1 MCASEKHTGL
11 AAGATVSV
19 VIPTFNRMGWIAE
32 AAGSVLDQT
41 HRDLELIVVDDG
53 STDDS
58 VRRLEAATIDARA
71 RFVYQENRGV
81 SAARNRG
88 IAEARGQWI
97 AFLDSDDVWKP
108 EKLARQMEW
117 HRRHPHYRISCTDEE
132 WIRRGRRVNPRTLH
146 QKYCGWILLESME
159 RCIVSPSSALVDRK
173 VFEEAGLFDE
183 ALPVCEDYDLWL
195 RVGLRYPI
203 GYVPETLIVKRG
215 GHAGQLSARRA
226 ADVFRVRALEN
237 LLSENLPDLV
247 RERVRT
253 EIVKRAMI
261 LAAGFEK
268 RDGEQAKAYRTLA
281 ARVRPPK

>member
-1 MCASEKHTGL
+1 MCASEKHIGP
-11 AAGATVSV
+11 ASGATVSV

-32 AAGSVLDQT
+32 AVRSVLEQT

-58 VRRLEAATIDARA
+58 VLRLEAATVDSRA

-88 IAEARGQWI
+88 IAEARGHWI

-108 EKLARQMEW
+108 EKLERQLEW
-117 HRRHPHYRISCTDEE
+117 HRRHAHYRISCTDEE
-132 WIRRGRRVNPRTLH
+132 WIRRSRRVNPRSLH

-173 VFEEAGLFDE
+173 VFDEIGLFDE

-215 GHAGQLSARRA
+215 GHAGQLSARKA
-226 ADVFRVRALEN
+226 ADVFRVRALEK
-237 LLSENLPDLV
+237 LLGQNLPHLV
-247 RERVRT
+247 RDRVRA
-253 EIVKRAMI
+253 EIVRRAKI

-268 RDGEQAKAYRTLA
+268 RDGEQAKAYRALA
-281 ARVRPPK
+281 ARLRAAE